1 MQKLALVGLAVL
13 VVFAFA
19 CSTGAPAKMECKACH
34 RMADKACE
42 KDGMCATCDKC
53 PK

>member
-1 MQKLALVGLAVL
+1 MKKLGWVGLAVL

-19 CSTGAPAKMECKACH
+19 VSTGAPAKTEAMASPGIAAKA
-34 RMADKACE
+34 
-42 KDGMCATCDKC
+42 CDKC